1 MQIKDLT
8 IEEFT
13 DLFKSL
19 LRETIQEVL
28 AEMLTD
34 SEANLPLKSGLAE
47 ALLQQRDRR
56 QSGQTTPLSTEQV
69 MARLGLDQP

>member
-13 DLFKSL
+13 NLFKSL

-34 SEANLPLKSGLAE
+34 SEADLPLKPGLAE
-47 ALLQQRDRR
+47 ALLQQRDQR
-56 QSGQTTPLSTEQV
+56 QTGQTTPLSAEQV
-69 MARLGLDQP
+69 MARLGLD

>member
-19 LRETIQEVL
+19 LRETIQDVL

-34 SEANLPLKSGLAE
+34 ADAGLSLKPGLAE
-47 ALLQQRDRR
+47 SLLQQRDQRR
-56 QSGQTTPLSTEQV
+56 SGQVNPLSTEQV
-69 MARLGLDQP
+69 MARLGLD

>member
-34 SEANLPLKSGLAE
+34 SEADLPLKPGLAE

-56 QSGQTTPLSTEQV
+56 QAGQTTPLSAEQV
-69 MARLGLDQP
+69 MALF